1 MRVISGLYKRRRL
14 ATTQGNEITRPTSDR
29 VKENLFNTISSK
41 IQGAVVADLFAGSGA
56 LGIEC
61 LSRGAQK
68 VFFVENHHDSLK
80 KIKENLKNIGI
91 SSDCY
96 FVINKGV
103 SRFLATYE
111 SQVKVNLIFAD
122 PPYHSQWYQGAFQ
135 EIESSKICDLDCLVV
150 FEMDAKRNSLC
161 AAQSLNKSLWVKED
175 ERIYGKTKIEIWR
188 KRVSLCAQ

>member
-80 KIKENLKNIGI
+80 K
-91 SSDCY
+91 
-96 FVINKGV
+96 
-103 SRFLATYE
+103 
-111 SQVKVNLIFAD
+111 
-122 PPYHSQWYQGAFQ
+122 
-135 EIESSKICDLDCLVV
+135 
-150 FEMDAKRNSLC
+150 
-161 AAQSLNKSLWVKED
+161 
-175 ERIYGKTKIEIWR
+175 
-188 KRVSLCAQ
+188 